1 MTITE
6 AFEQV
11 MATTRFKEDA
21 KIKDTKG
28 GHYRMLRT
36 RYNRGTLKNSAM
48 VDIILE
54 YGYTITVKKSK
65 EALSLLFYE

>member
-1 MTITE
+1 MTIIE
-6 AFEQV
+6 AFEIV
-11 MATTRFKEDA
+11 MATSRFKDA
-21 KIKDTKG
+21 AKQKDALG

-54 YGYTITVKKSK
+54 YGYTVTVKRGK
-65 EALSLLFYE
+65 EV